1 MVARGEKSCDDGK
14 VNRPIG
20 YWVKRL
26 DTSLETLLDFT
37 LSRLSLTRRQ
47 WQVLSALRLGPLTP
61 AELDN
66 ALRAFNS
73 ADGGVA
79 REREMAALVR
89 KRLVF
94 LLDDRLSLTDAGSAL
109 HSKASERVEA
119 TRSELTAGIGA
130 DEYEMAVSVLE
141 RMSSNADRLAKR

>member
-1 MVARGEKSCDDGK
+1 M

-26 DTSLETLLDFT
+26 DTSLETLFDST

-47 WQVLSALRLGPLTP
+47 WQVLSALRVGPLKP
-61 AELDN
+61 AELEDV
-66 ALRAFNS
+66 LRAFNS
-73 ADGGVA
+73 TDGDNA
-79 REREMAALVR
+79 QERDMAALVR

-94 LLDDRLSLTDAGSAL
+94 LLEGRLSLTEAGAGL
-109 HSKASERVEA
+109 HSAASERVEA
-119 TRSELTAGIGA
+119 TRGELTAGIGA

-141 RMSSNADRLAKR
+141 RMSSNADRLASR